1 MFLDICDVAMALE
14 ALDHAAYCMIIR
26 RYLKQSK
33 VVLSTCQL
41 IVVVSQS
48 IFDFDV

>member
-1 MFLDICDVAMALE
+1 MFLDIYDVAMALE

-26 RYLKQSK
+26 RYLEPSE

-41 IVVVSQS
+41 IAVVS
-48 IFDFDV
+48 